1 MQCESLQLVVT
12 TVMLFAET
20 NQEYTSLHT
29 SRLAPPAISSW
40 TTSVWPRPLAIIRGV
55 NPSYMNKM
63 AKKMAWDYSV
73 GEYEHINLNSWCCI
87 HVKTLS
93 GMTVSQLQRQDEL
106 LYLEWLSANYRMLSD
121 LSPWN
126 CAVLFELM
134 IT

>member
-1 MQCESLQLVVT
+1 
-12 TVMLFAET
+12 
-20 NQEYTSLHT
+20 
-29 SRLAPPAISSW
+29 
-40 TTSVWPRPLAIIRGV
+40 
-55 NPSYMNKM
+55 
-63 AKKMAWDYSV
+63 MAWDYSV
-73 GEYEHINLNSWCCI
+73 DEYEHTNLNSWCCI

-106 LYLEWLSANYRMLSD
+106 LFLEWLSANYRMLSD